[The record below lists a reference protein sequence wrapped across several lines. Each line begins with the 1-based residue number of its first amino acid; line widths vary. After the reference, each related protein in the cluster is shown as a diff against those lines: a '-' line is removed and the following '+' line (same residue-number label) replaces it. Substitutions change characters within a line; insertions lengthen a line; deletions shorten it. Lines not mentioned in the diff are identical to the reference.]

1 MNIKDVLH
9 SGNFTLIDVREPM
22 ELMMDGKF
30 DEAINIPMGQ
40 VQQRLNEIKEIKGP
54 KIVFCR
60 SGGRSGSVVA
70 FLKDQNVEEVYNGG
84 GFGMLSYMLQDV
96 KTK

>member
-1 MNIKDVLH
+1 MNIQDILH
-9 SGNFTLIDVREPM
+9 NGNFTLIDVREPM
-22 ELMMDGKF
+22 ELMMDGKI

-40 VQQRLNEIKEIKGP
+40 VQQKLNEIKEIKGP

-70 FLKDQNVEEVYNGG
+70 FLNDNNVEEVYNGG
-84 GFGMLSYMLQDV
+84 GFMMLNYMIQDL
-96 KTK
+96 KAK